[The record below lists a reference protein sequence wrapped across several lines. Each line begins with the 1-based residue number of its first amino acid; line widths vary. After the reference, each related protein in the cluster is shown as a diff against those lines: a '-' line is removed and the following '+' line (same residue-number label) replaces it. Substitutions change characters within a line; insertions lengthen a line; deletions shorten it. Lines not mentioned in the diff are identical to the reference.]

1 MFAASGL
8 RVAKGV
14 FALLAVAFG
23 AASGEMVAPFPA
35 NERATASCRAEAHRS
50 VFELQVHALGTPGT
64 ASSSLCERV
73 MSDPGLRCVIAAAST
88 RCRLARAEVHA
99 RGACDLA
106 RADACEACVIRA
118 LAGASAS
125 REKKTSPA
133 RTASSRA
140 AGVFSDA
147 TVVHVTEETRVSS
160 RAERDREAFSSTTLP
175 PAMEWQVYLAELDA
189 VRSECRHA
197 EDAWRAEAAA
207 SALAKVLEKARDAE
221 KAADARDAASRKAA
235 EDVLAEVQEARAAA
249 ADASTKITSVAAQTE
264 QVAASMRAWR
274 ADAEAFIEA
283 HGETLRG
290 IETQSESMRAFV
302 EATATKVDAFV
313 AFVGSQGQT
322 AWATIQTLRRD
333 MSRSRDAIEAAAA
346 AAAAAAERHAADGDA
361 FRLVFVRGPLVAL
374 WRLARLAARSVA
386 FAWRVVVKA
395 HALLSRVVPA
405 RYRVLAGAAAAA
417 AAARRRRRSRENQK
431 KTRANTREAF
441 DSFRSEHAEVL
452 TELRALRRETAER
465 ALFEPRRR
473 ASARRASEED
483 APSVLRGDEETKTK
497 TKQKKSGRE
506 CATTRAR
513 ARR

>member
-14 FALLAVAFG
+14 VALLVVAFG

-64 ASSSLCERV
+64 ASSSLCARV

-106 RADACEACVIRA
+106 RADACEACVMRA

-140 AGVFSDA
+140 AEVFSDA
-147 TVVHVTEETRVSS
+147 TVVHGREETRDEISL
-160 RAERDREAFSSTTLP
+160 RAERDREALSSTTLP

-235 EDVLAEVQEARAAA
+235 EDVLAEVREARTAA
-249 ADASTKITSVAAQTE
+249 ADASMKITSVAAQTDR
-264 QVAASMRAWR
+264 VAASMRAWR

-313 AFVGSQGQT
+313 AFAGSQGQT

-346 AAAAAAERHAADGDA
+346 AAAAAAARPAADGDA

-417 AAARRRRRSRENQK
+417 AAARRRRRSREHK
-431 KTRANTREAF
+431 KKNAREYA
-441 DSFRSEHAEVL
+441 RS
-452 TELRALRRETAER
+452 LR
-465 ALFEPRRR
+465 F
-473 ASARRASEED
+473 
-483 APSVLRGDEETKTK
+483 VF
-497 TKQKKSGRE
+497 
-506 CATTRAR
+506 
-513 ARR
+513 

>member
-1 MFAASGL
+1 MFAASGP

-14 FALLAVAFG
+14 VALLAVAFG
-23 AASGEMVAPFPA
+23 AASGEMLAPLPA

-50 VFELQVHALGTPGT
+50 VFELQTHALGTPGT
-64 ASSSLCERV
+64 ASSSLCARV

-106 RADACEACVIRA
+106 RADACEACVMRA
-118 LAGASAS
+118 LAGA
-125 REKKTSPA
+125 REKNTSPT
-133 RTASSRA
+133 RASSRA
-140 AGVFSDA
+140 AGDFSDA
-147 TVVHVTEETRVSS
+147 TVVHGREETRVSS
-160 RAERDREAFSSTTLP
+160 RNRERDHETAFSLTTLP

-189 VRSECRHA
+189 VQSECRHA

-207 SALAKVLEKARDAE
+207 STLAKVLEKARDAE
-221 KAADARDAASRKAA
+221 KAADARDAASRRAA

-249 ADASTKITSVAAQTE
+249 ADASTKIGSVAAQTDR
-264 QVAASMRAWR
+264 VAASMRAWR
-274 ADAEAFIEA
+274 ADAEAFVEA

-302 EATATKVDAFV
+302 EATATKVDSFV
-313 AFVGSQGQT
+313 AFAGSQGQT
-322 AWATIQTLRRD
+322 VWATIQALRRD

-346 AAAAAAERHAADGDA
+346 AAAAAAARPAADGDA
-361 FRLVFVRGPLVAL
+361 FRLVFVRGPLVAM

-395 HALLSRVVPA
+395 HALMSKVVPA
-405 RYRVLAGAAAAA
+405 RYRVLAGAAVA
-417 AAARRRRRSRENQK
+417 AAARRRRRSREN
-431 KTRANTREAF
+431 KTRARRESF
-441 DSFRSEHAEVL
+441 DSFRSEHAVVL
-452 TELRALRRETAER
+452 AELRALRRETAER

-473 ASARRASEED
+473 ASRARRAPEED
-483 APSVLRGDEETKTK
+483 APSVLRGETK
-497 TKQKKSGRE
+497 TKQKKSGRGGDAAG
-506 CATTRAR
+506 ATTRAR

>member
-1 MFAASGL
+1 M
-8 RVAKGV
+8 
-14 FALLAVAFG
+14 
-23 AASGEMVAPFPA
+23 
-35 NERATASCRAEAHRS
+35 
-50 VFELQVHALGTPGT
+50 
-64 ASSSLCERV
+64 
-73 MSDPGLRCVIAAAST
+73 
-88 RCRLARAEVHA
+88 
-99 RGACDLA
+99 
-106 RADACEACVIRA
+106 
-118 LAGASAS
+118 
-125 REKKTSPA
+125 
-133 RTASSRA
+133 
-140 AGVFSDA
+140 
-147 TVVHVTEETRVSS
+147 
-160 RAERDREAFSSTTLP
+160 
-175 PAMEWQVYLAELDA
+175 YLAELDA

-313 AFVGSQGQT
+313 AFAGSQGQT
-322 AWATIQTLRRD
+322 AWATIQALRRD
-333 MSRSRDAIEAAAA
+333 MSRSRDAIE
-346 AAAAAAERHAADGDA
+346 
-361 FRLVFVRGPLVAL
+361 
-374 WRLARLAARSVA
+374 
-386 FAWRVVVKA
+386 
-395 HALLSRVVPA
+395 
-405 RYRVLAGAAAAA
+405 

-452 TELRALRRETAER
+452 AELRALRRETAER

-513 ARR
+513 ARS

>member
-1 MFAASGL
+1 MFAASGP

-14 FALLAVAFG
+14 VALLAVAFG
-23 AASGEMVAPFPA
+23 AASGEMLAPLPA

-50 VFELQVHALGTPGT
+50 VFELLAHALGPPGA
-64 ASSSLCERV
+64 ASSSLCARV
-73 MSDPGLRCVIAAAST
+73 MPDPGLRCVIAAAST

-106 RADACEACVIRA
+106 RADACEACVMRA

-125 REKKTSPA
+125 REKKTSPT
-133 RTASSRA
+133 RASSRA
-140 AGVFSDA
+140 AGDFSDA
-147 TVVHVTEETRVSS
+147 TVVHGREETRVSS
-160 RAERDREAFSSTTLP
+160 RAERDHETAFSLTTLP

-189 VRSECRHA
+189 VQSECRHA

-207 SALAKVLEKARDAE
+207 SALAKVLEKAQDAE
-221 KAADARDAASRKAA
+221 KAADARDAASRRAA

-249 ADASTKITSVAAQTE
+249 ADASTKIGSVAAQTDR
-264 QVAASMRAWR
+264 VAASMRAWR
-274 ADAEAFIEA
+274 ADAEAFVEA

-290 IETQSESMRAFV
+290 IETQSESMRALV
-302 EATATKVDAFV
+302 EATATKVDSFV
-313 AFVGSQGQT
+313 AFAGSHGQT
-322 AWATIQTLRRD
+322 VWATIQALRRD

-346 AAAAAAERHAADGDA
+346 AAAAAAARPAADGDA

-374 WRLARLAARSVA
+374 WRLARLATRSVA
-386 FAWRVVVKA
+386 FAWRVVVKV
-395 HALLSRVVPA
+395 HALLSKVVPA

-417 AAARRRRRSRENQK
+417 AARRRRRSREN
-431 KTRANTREAF
+431 KTRARRESF

-452 TELRALRRETAER
+452 AELRALRRETAER

-473 ASARRASEED
+473 ASARRAPEED
-483 APSVLRGDEETKTK
+483 SPSVLRGETETK
-497 TKQKKSGRE
+497 TKQKKSGRGGDAAG
-506 CATTRAR
+506 ATTRAR

>member
-1 MFAASGL
+1 M
-8 RVAKGV
+8 
-14 FALLAVAFG
+14 VAFG

-64 ASSSLCERV
+64 ASSSLCARV
-73 MSDPGLRCVIAAAST
+73 MSDPGLRCVIAAASM

-106 RADACEACVIRA
+106 RADACEACVMRA

-140 AGVFSDA
+140 ANVFSDA
-147 TVVHVTEETRVSS
+147 TVVHGREETRDEISS

-313 AFVGSQGQT
+313 AFAGSQGQT

-346 AAAAAAERHAADGDA
+346 AGRRRRATAADGDA

-374 WRLARLAARSVA
+374 WRLARLAARSAA

-452 TELRALRRETAER
+452 AELRALRRETAER

-497 TKQKKSGRE
+497 TKTKQKKSGRQ